1 MPNIPFQHRVTIQI
15 LKHWQTFRDL
25 KLTFVVSRRAEQF
38 RLRTQKRIVATAEDS
53 VLRTEMDNLESQ
65 EEDAPK
71 CVLWFK
77 TMSWN
82 GVLSH
87 GWVHVISK
95 VFLSRT
101 KQNFHHM
108 YVFLM

>member
-1 MPNIPFQHRVTIQI
+1 MRVEDAPNMPNIPFQHRVTIQI

-65 EEDAPK
+65 EEDDE
-71 CVLWFK
+71 
-77 TMSWN
+77 MD
-82 GVLSH
+82 
-87 GWVHVISK
+87 
-95 VFLSRT
+95 
-101 KQNFHHM
+101 
-108 YVFLM
+108 